1 MGLVSI
7 PAQKLALYPRSPWGF
22 TRKWDEKSFR
32 KPWIQGTEEPLL
44 RPYLDYLVTGT
55 RCLHLMCYTLAS
67 RKFLTDGTKL
77 PKRETSGEQKQNKT
91 KSLWD
96 PELRRVVSGSEE
108 VRL

>member
-1 MGLVSI
+1 MGPTRGSSLNSSSETCLIHKVT
-7 PAQKLALYPRSPWGF
+7 LGF

-77 PKRETSGEQKQNKT
+77 PERN
-91 KSLWD
+91 
-96 PELRRVVSGSEE
+96 
-108 VRL
+108 